1 VLVAISA
8 PANELRSCLARRWL
22 LLMQGTISLLGGW
35 TEGNLKFL
43 ITFSSLLLHHIA
55 SEREMRK
62 EKSMIEC
69 RGREMRNHQLL
80 RATQWSAG
88 VITSR
93 ALFAL
98 SSIYIAQRPSEQRS
112 FRCDKKVNDGRRIWI
127 CVSTTFRLVKLRF
140 AFRFA
145 FLLSED
151 AGWSSV

>member
-1 VLVAISA
+1 MRSPFTTRLASVFSLKRKSKTFSAASVEAGISRNSVGGHLR

-69 RGREMRNHQLL
+69 RGREMRNHQLS

-98 SSIYIAQRPSEQRS
+98 SSIYIDSNRS
-112 FRCDKKVNDGRRIWI
+112 ASLGTKVFPVR
-127 CVSTTFRLVKLRF
+127 
-140 AFRFA
+140 
-145 FLLSED
+145 
-151 AGWSSV
+151 